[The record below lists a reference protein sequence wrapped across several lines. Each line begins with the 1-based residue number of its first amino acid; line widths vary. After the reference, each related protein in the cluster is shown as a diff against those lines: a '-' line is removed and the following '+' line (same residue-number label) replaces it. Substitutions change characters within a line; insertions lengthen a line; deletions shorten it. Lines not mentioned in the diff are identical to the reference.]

1 MADAALSEPRA
12 AALESSGPSNAMKPA
27 ASKTRGGWRADVRGS
42 HPAAGKS
49 MEAPAGMESPD
60 ARKTWGGRRADM
72 DPCSPAKPRDAA
84 AGMETPDARQTWGS
98 RRADADSR
106 GPAKPMQAAA
116 ANKTW
121 RRRGADV
128 GDSSG
133 VELMKSASAKAAV
146 ESTAA
151 NARGNGR
158 ARVETG
164 RRMDT
169 AGAEAP
175 RRRTRING
183 ARRLGMR
190 DDDAVAMMSPVRW
203 DDDRGHRTGPTKAAV
218 PLIAARIVAG
228 AAPTVVVP
236 AIAVVLDCLN
246 GR

>member
-1 MADAALSEPRA
+1 MKRAASRVDELCDRRRPTPPRRSAMSDATLSQRRA
-12 AALESSGPSNAMKPA
+12 AALENSASSNAMKA
-27 ASKTRGGWRADVRGS
+27 
-42 HPAAGKS
+42 AAG
-49 MEAPAGMESPD
+49 
-60 ARKTWGGRRADM
+60 KTWGGGRADV
-72 DPCSPAKPRDAA
+72 
-84 AGMETPDARQTWGS
+84 
-98 RRADADSR
+98 DSR

>member
-1 MADAALSEPRA
+1 MSDAALSQRRA
-12 AALESSGPSNAMKPA
+12 AALENSASAMKST
-27 ASKTRGGWRADVRGS
+27 ASKGGRSGRADVRS
-42 HPAAGKS
+42 S
-49 MEAPAGMESPD
+49 D
-60 ARKTWGGRRADM
+60 
-72 DPCSPAKPRDAA
+72 A
-84 AGMETPDARQTWGS
+84 AGMETSAASKAWRRWGADMDA
-98 RRADADSR
+98 R
-106 GPAKPMQAAA
+106 GPAKPMQATA